1 MNLHT
6 IHTGF
11 RRKVPV
17 ILQTEIAECGL
28 ACLAMVLCHYG
39 RLVDLVSIR
48 RETSVS
54 GTGLNLRALMKIAS
68 RYGLHCRPVR
78 LELDD
83 LSKLSRPCVLHWD
96 FNHFVVLTKVTDS
109 GIVIN
114 DPARGERKVALE
126 EVSRHFTGVALEL
139 TPETKFEKKDD
150 RSLLKVR
157 DMFRHIVGLKTVLW
171 TLGGLS
177 LGLEALAL
185 INPML
190 GQVVVDEVLTTGD
203 KSLLWTIAAGMLIL
217 VVIQGVISTFRTWL
231 VMIFSTRISLQWN
244 VSLFTHLLSLPQDFF
259 AKRGAGDIISRFG
272 SLGAIQHTFTT
283 DLVQSVLDGIMAIG
297 MLVMIIIYGK
307 WMAALVAITVLVDL
321 VVRFIQYGPYKEM
334 SEETLVHSAAQQG
347 HFIET
352 LRGIRSIKLMGLQR
366 RRTVVWTNR
375 MIDNINAGL
384 RIQRYDLIFARAQE
398 ILIALDKVATLVL
411 GARMVMSGGMSIG
424 MLMAFMSYR
433 DQFCGRVGSLIGVA
447 FKIKNLKVQC
457 DRLSDIALAEAEGS
471 EADSPVSDTAG
482 LVDDDGM
489 ENPDVPMLE
498 CRNLGYRYGK
508 EDTWVFRHLN
518 LKVYPG
524 KSLAIVGP
532 SGCGKSTL
540 LGLLMGLIQPEE
552 GQIFWKGMELKAA
565 NREAYRARIAGVLQD
580 DILFSGSIAE
590 NISGFDDEMDLE
602 WVAECARNAQIHE
615 DIQRMPMGLETI
627 VGEMGSTLSGGQRQR
642 LILARALY
650 QAPRILF
657 LDEATS
663 NLDPASEQA
672 VEAVLNELP
681 ITRVVVTHRPG
692 TAERAD
698 GIFVMGVSAE
708 MMANLSQG
716 GDAPAS
722 PVAGAASP
730 SPA

>member
-6 IHTGF
+6 IQTGF

-54 GTGLNLRALMKIAS
+54 GTGLNLRALMKIAG

-83 LSKLSRPCVLHWD
+83 LGKLSLPCILHWD
-96 FNHFVVLTKVTDS
+96 FNHFVVMTKVTDT

-114 DPARGERKVALE
+114 DPARGERKISLD

-139 TPETKFEKKDD
+139 SPETKFEKKDD
-150 RSLLKVR
+150 RRLLKVR
-157 DMFRHIVGLKTVLW
+157 DMFRHIAGLKTVLW

-177 LGLEALAL
+177 LGLEVLAL
-185 INPML
+185 INPMM
-190 GQVVVDEVLTTGD
+190 GQVVIDEVLTTGD
-203 KSLLWTIAAGMLIL
+203 HSLLWTIAAGMLIL
-217 VVIQGVISTFRTWL
+217 VIIQGVISTFRTWL

-244 VSLFTHLLSLPQDFF
+244 VSLFTHLLNLPQEFF

-272 SLGAIQHTFTT
+272 SLGTIQHTFTT

-297 MLVMIIIYGK
+297 MLVMIIMYGK
-307 WMAALVAITVLVDL
+307 WLAALVTITVLVDL
-321 VVRFIQYGPYKEM
+321 VVRFVQYGPYKEM
-334 SEETLVHSAAQQG
+334 SEESLVHAAAQQG

-366 RRTVVWTNR
+366 RRAVVWTNR
-375 MIDNINAGL
+375 MVDNINAGL

-398 ILIALDKVATLVL
+398 FLIALDKVATLVL
-411 GARMVMSGGMSIG
+411 GARMVMSGAMSIG

-433 DQFCGRVGSLIGVA
+433 DQFCGRVSNLISVV

-457 DRLSDIALAEAEGS
+457 DRLSDIALAEAEGG
-471 EADSPVSDTAG
+471 EGDAG
-482 LVDDDGM
+482 QIDAVGISDDDGM

-498 CRNLGYRYGK
+498 CRGLGYRYGK

-524 KSLAIVGP
+524 QSLAIVGP

-565 NREAYRARIAGVLQD
+565 NRDAYRARIAGVLQD

-590 NISGFDDEMDLE
+590 NISGFDDEMDME
-602 WVAECARNAQIHE
+602 WVAECAKNAQIF
-615 DIQRMPMGLETI
+615 DDVQRMPMGLETI

-681 ITRVVVTHRPG
+681 ITRVIVTHRPG

-698 GIFVMGVSAE
+698 ALYVMPGALASMAAAE
-708 MMANLSQG
+708 AAAAEAA
-716 GDAPAS
+716 APVTEAE
-722 PVAGAASP
+722 
-730 SPA
+730 